1 MRKILPILSLLS
13 LLLPMG
19 AMAVVIEI
27 QNPLTATSSEAIVAN
42 LIDFIFKIATVL
54 APLMI
59 IIGAALFITSAGNL
73 QQIDRAKKII
83 IYTAIGFAI
92 VLLAKGILAMIKQ
105 LLGVTS

>member
-1 MRKILPILSLLS
+1 MKKILPILT
-13 LLLPMG
+13 LLLTLPIG
-19 AMAVVIEI
+19 ATAAVIEI
-27 QNPLTATSSEAIVAN
+27 QNPLTAPDFETIVAN
-42 LIDFIFKIATVL
+42 LIDFVFKIAIVL

-73 QQIDRAKKII
+73 QQVDRAKKII
-83 IYTAIGFAI
+83 IYTVIGFAI

>member
-27 QNPLTATSSEAIVAN
+27 QNPLTATSFEAIVAN

-73 QQIDRAKKII
+73 QQVDRAKKII
-83 IYTAIGFAI
+83 IYTVIGFAI